1 MSPPHPPDSWQQS
14 PASSAHRSTAP
25 LPSRPPLWHR
35 LNMLAKD
42 RLTTLSAFIASLAP
56 PKRPPIVVPDADC
69 AGADAIF
76 RHVDPAA
83 IPEVATALEWLME
96 HRPDVIAAVA
106 DVDRT
111 LIWDAM
117 ERTPLENLRLAE
129 SLAGD
134 EDDLRAALRHVA

>member
-1 MSPPHPPDSWQQS
+1 MLDED
-14 PASSAHRSTAP
+14 RV
-25 LPSRPPLWHR
+25 SR
-35 LNMLAKD
+35 
-42 RLTTLSAFIASLAP
+42 LSAFIASLPA
-56 PKRPPIVVPDADC
+56 PKRPPIVVPDEDC

-76 RHVDPAA
+76 RHIDPTA
-83 IPEVATALEWLME
+83 IPEVALSLEWLME

-117 ERTPLENLRLAE
+117 ERTPLDNLRLAE